1 MQEVETTKTIPEM
14 VDDVCA
20 GKMDRRHFI
29 KKLTL
34 MGVSGVGI
42 GAIVGTTVRRYLD
55 AQQTS
60 VVNPSGDT
68 HDHLQLHDQHL
79 THQSQGNIDHLHN
92 DYAAHAVVED
102 SMHPLPFVGPQA
114 IMARKG
120 VGMAALAD
128 WQINLTN
135 RLVHGNQVTAEWV
148 ATGTHTGDF
157 PGLPATG
164 RPFSIQ
170 GVTVVVR
177 QEGKIVR
184 ESIYYDMD
192 EVRRQLGPQ

>member
-42 GAIVGTTVRRYLD
+42 GAIVGTTIRRYLD

-128 WQINLTN
+128 WQINLTYHLN
-135 RLVHGNQVTAEWV
+135 
-148 ATGTHTGDF
+148 F
-157 PGLPATG
+157 PGQSPRLKSTG
-164 RPFSIQ
+164 R
-170 GVTVVVR
+170 VYCR
-177 QEGKIVR
+177 
-184 ESIYYDMD
+184 Y
-192 EVRRQLGPQ
+192 VRRFRSQHHSR